1 MFFRNSCIRDR
12 DVRDGLSNVFFV
24 GERQWSGNY
33 SDGTPVFGDAYWAG
47 TPDNW
52 LMDILGTTGVN
63 LNSVHSAKFGS
74 LHAGGAHFVFGD
86 GHVQFISENIESTP
100 GITFGPTMGTYQRLG
115 HIHDGQPVGEF

>member
-1 MFFRNSCIRDR
+1 MTLQEVLDVSRNGMNYA
-12 DVRDGLSNVFFV
+12 VKAGL
-24 GERQWSGNY
+24 Y
-33 SDGTPVFGDAYWAG
+33 PMLMSDGAKEVCEAAG
-47 TPDNW
+47 CYW